1 MSLKAGYNNKEPSAL
16 LPVHARPAR
25 KSKGERIR
33 AYLGLLLTA
42 AIFST
47 LLPAAWTLFH
57 ETNLRLVSIKKV
69 DPVAEWQDNV
79 WPIREQTPW
88 DISTDYHYPRLL
100 NYDVREGTWL
110 RLDVNPASGDIVFDM
125 LGDIYCLPGSE
136 VLASG
141 KSVRARPVLRGVP
154 HDTDPHFS
162 PDGKRFVFRS
172 DAGLG
177 VENIWI
183 SEWKGC
189 SVMDITSA
197 NTRNEELQMALQ
209 VEVQE
214 EALLKKGIPESEK
227 RRHNRLVR
235 EGRAWGKFFK
245 LTETS

>member
-16 LPVHARPAR
+16 LPVHARPAK
-25 KSKGERIR
+25 KSKGERIH